1 MRCFH
6 CKENQATKTYE
17 KIKGGKKLTEFYC
30 LTCYEK
36 LLSQDEVLVEKTEAE
51 TRSSDTCPY
60 CGMTLEEVLEKK
72 LVGCAYCYKM
82 MQDGINPL
90 VIKMQGKEIHKG
102 KTPVLDSIEEEN
114 LARLGK
120 SDLTD
125 AEMEEALQR
134 TRLRRQCHELEVI
147 LKKLQE
153 DGNFEGA
160 EGYADKLSRMRG
172 NARIEEEFVWRK
184 LSD

>member
-17 KIKGGKKLTEFYC
+17 KIKGGRKLTEFYC
-30 LTCYEK
+30 LSCYEK
-36 LLSQDEVLVEKTEAE
+36 LLLQDEALAKKIETE
-51 TRSSDTCPY
+51 THSTDTCPY
-60 CGMTLEEVLEKK
+60 CGITLEEVVEKK

-82 MQDGINPL
+82 MQDGIEPL
-90 VIKMQGKEIHKG
+90 IIKMQGKESHRG
-102 KTPVLDSIEEEN
+102 KSPVLDSIEEEN
-114 LARLGK
+114 LAKIDKR
-120 SDLTD
+120 DLSD

-134 TRLRRQCHELEVI
+134 TRLRRQCYELEVV
-147 LKKLQE
+147 LKKLQS
-153 DGNFEGA
+153 DGDFEGA